1 MERLRLSINAQI
13 QTHGAYTK
21 IELAVMATRA
31 DVAKLA
37 GVSQSTVSY
46 TLSGARPISEAT
58 RQKVLAAVR
67 ELDYHPNVLAGALA
81 RGSSHTLALLFPSGE
96 SGISPASLEYITG
109 AANAAREL
117 GYHLVLWP
125 SDNQEFKEIKSL
137 CNSGWISGV
146 LLMEIQLSDD
156 RVEYLVR
163 SGVPTAL
170 IGRTADGEDLDFV
183 DQDFDAVA
191 KITLDHLH
199 ELEHQSIALMDT
211 KSKIEEGVGF
221 SIRSNQALK
230 NYAKELG
237 MDVMEIWV
245 EGRVSAGRDALKII
259 RRDHPEVTAII
270 GLNDLATMGLLN
282 AANEFDI
289 KVPDEL
295 SIISLSTPN
304 EYAETTWPALT
315 TVTMPA
321 HNMGR
326 AAAEV
331 LIQRLRDGQ
340 THAHQELWTGELTV
354 RATTAKVRK
363 ANKYSDLAESPYR
376 VPTPLNQAARAN

>member
-1 MERLRLSINAQI
+1 
-13 QTHGAYTK
+13 
-21 IELAVMATRA
+21 MATRA

-46 TLSGARPISEAT
+46 VLSGDRPISEAT
-58 RQKVLAAVR
+58 RKRVLDAVKQ
-67 ELDYHPNVLAGALA
+67 LDYHPHVLAGALA

-96 SGISPASLEYITG
+96 AGISPASLEYITG

-125 SDNQEFKEIKSL
+125 SNNQELKEIRSL
-137 CNSGWISGV
+137 CKSGWIAGV

-156 RVEYLVR
+156 RVEYLVK

-170 IGRTADGEDLDFV
+170 IGRTADADGLDFV

-191 KITLDHLH
+191 HITLDHLKNLQH
-199 ELEHQSIALMDT
+199 KNIALMDT
-211 KSKIEEGVGF
+211 KSKMDTGIGV
-221 SIRSNQALK
+221 SIRSNEALK
-230 NYAKELG
+230 EYAAELG
-237 MDVMEIWV
+237 LNVIEIWV
-245 EGRVSAGRDALKII
+245 EGRVSAGRDALNLI
-259 RRDHPEVTAII
+259 RHNHPEVTAIV

-282 AANEFDI
+282 ATNDFDVQI
-289 KVPDEL
+289 PQEL

-331 LIQRLRDGQ
+331 LIQRLKDGQ
-340 THAHQELWTGELTV
+340 AHAHQELWTGELTI
-354 RATTAKVRK
+354 RSTTAKARK
-363 ANKYSDLAESPYR
+363 KAK
-376 VPTPLNQAARAN
+376 

>member
-1 MERLRLSINAQI
+1 
-13 QTHGAYTK
+13 
-21 IELAVMATRA
+21 MATRA
-31 DVAKLA
+31 DVARLA

-46 TLSGARPISEAT
+46 TLSGARPISDAT
-58 RQKVLAAVR
+58 RQRVLEAVK
-67 ELDYHPNVLAGALA
+67 ELDYPPNVLAGALA

-96 SGISPASLEYITG
+96 SVISPASLEYITG

-125 SDNQEFKEIKSL
+125 SDNQEFKEIRSL
-137 CNSGWISGV
+137 CNSGWIDGV

-170 IGRTADGEDLDFV
+170 IGRTADAEGLDFV
-183 DQDFDAVA
+183 DQDFDSVA
-191 KITLDHLH
+191 QITLDHLH
-199 ELEHQSIALMDT
+199 DLQHRHVVLMDT
-211 KSKIEEGVGF
+211 KSKIDEGVGF
-221 SIRSNQALK
+221 SIRSNEALRK
-230 NYAKELG
+230 YATELD
-237 MDVMEIWV
+237 MSLTEVWV
-245 EGRVSAGRDALKII
+245 EGRVSAGRDALDLI
-259 RRDHPEVTAII
+259 RLQHPEVTAVI
-270 GLNDLATMGLLN
+270 GLNDLAIMGLLN
-282 AANEFDI
+282 AANEFNI
-289 KVPDEL
+289 SVPHDL

-331 LIQRLRDGQ
+331 LIQRLKDGKA
-340 THAHQELWTGELTV
+340 HAHQELWTGELTV
-354 RATTAKVRK
+354 RATTAK
-363 ANKYSDLAESPYR
+363 
-376 VPTPLNQAARAN
+376 ARNAQPFEALQVASYGV

>member
-1 MERLRLSINAQI
+1 
-13 QTHGAYTK
+13 
-21 IELAVMATRA
+21 MATRA

-46 TLSGARPISEAT
+46 TLSGARPISETT
-58 RQKVLAAVR
+58 RQKVLDAVR

-81 RGSSHTLALLFPSGE
+81 RGTSNTLALLFPSGE

-117 GYHLVLWP
+117 GYHFVLWP
-125 SDNQEFKEIKSL
+125 SDDDEIRSL
-137 CNSGWISGV
+137 VNSGWISGV
-146 LLMEIQLSDD
+146 LLMEIQLHDE
-156 RVEYLVR
+156 RVEYLAK

-170 IGRTADGEDLDFV
+170 IGRTAKDEGLDFV

-191 KITLDHLH
+191 KTTLDHLH
-199 ELEHQSIALMDT
+199 ELAHRNIALMDT
-211 KSKIEEGVGF
+211 KSKMDTGIGF
-221 SIRSNQALK
+221 SIRSNEALK
-230 NYAKELG
+230 KYARNLDMNMIEL
-237 MDVMEIWV
+237 WV
-245 EGRVSAGRDALKII
+245 EGRVSAGRDALNLI
-259 RRDHPEVTAII
+259 RHNHPEVTAII

-282 AANEFDI
+282 ATHEFDLR
-289 KVPDEL
+289 VPRDI

-331 LIQRLRDGQ
+331 LIQRLKDGKA
-340 THAHQELWTGELTV
+340 HAHQELWTGELTV
-354 RATTAKVRK
+354 RATTMKARRK
-363 ANKYSDLAESPYR
+363 SK
-376 VPTPLNQAARAN
+376 QAAQVTTQSGT

>member
-1 MERLRLSINAQI
+1 
-13 QTHGAYTK
+13 
-21 IELAVMATRA
+21 MATRA

-46 TLSGARPISEAT
+46 VLSGDRPISEAT
-58 RQKVLAAVR
+58 RTRVLDAVKQ
-67 ELDYHPNVLAGALA
+67 LDYHPHVLAGALA

-96 SGISPASLEYITG
+96 AGISPASLEYITG

-156 RVEYLVR
+156 RVEYLVK

-170 IGRTADGEDLDFV
+170 IGRTADDKGLDLV

-199 ELEHQSIALMDT
+199 ELSHRNIALMDT
-211 KSKIEEGVGF
+211 KSKMDTGIGF
-221 SIRSNQALK
+221 SIRSNKALK
-230 NYAKELG
+230 KYARKLG
-237 MDVMEIWV
+237 MTLIELWV
-245 EGRVSAGRDALKII
+245 EGRVSAGRDALNLI
-259 RRDHPEVTAII
+259 RHNHPEVTAII

-282 AANEFDI
+282 ATHEFNLTVPRDI
-289 KVPDEL
+289 

-331 LIQRLRDGQ
+331 LIQRLKDGQ
-340 THAHQELWTGELTV
+340 SHAHQELWTGELTV
-354 RATTAKVRK
+354 RATTTKARK
-363 ANKYSDLAESPYR
+363 KPR
-376 VPTPLNQAARAN
+376 